1 MTKAGRRTLSVA
13 RSIDLEAIRRACT
26 DYIESWLDGDVERT
40 RRCLHPQLA
49 KRRVKDPG
57 GALHE
62 VPTEDMLADAA
73 SGPKQGVGR
82 DYEIAILDVARDVA
96 TAKVLSEPF
105 VDYLHLARVGD
116 RWVIVNAI
124 YEWRREDL
132 RQRLSRPS
140 SRG

>member
-1 MTKAGRRTLSVA
+1 MSATS
-13 RSIDLEAIRRACT
+13 SIDLESIRRVCA
-26 DYIESWLDGDVERT
+26 DYIESWLDGDVERA

-49 KRRVKDPG
+49 KRRVKDLS

-62 VPTEDMLADAA
+62 VPTEDMLADASA
-73 SGPKQGVGR
+73 GAKQGVGR

-124 YEWRREDL
+124 YEWRHEDL
-132 RQRLSRPS
+132 RERLSRPS

>member
-1 MTKAGRRTLSVA
+1 MSVTG
-13 RSIDLEAIRRACT
+13 SSDLQAIRQACA
-26 DYIESWLDGDVERT
+26 DYIESWLDGDIERA

-49 KRRVKDPG
+49 KRRVKDAG
-57 GALHE
+57 GTLHE

-73 SGPKQGVGR
+73 SGPKQDVSR
-82 DYEIAILDVARDVA
+82 DHEIAILDIARDVA

-105 VDYLHLARVGD
+105 VDYLHLARIGN
-116 RWVIVNAI
+116 RWVVVNAI
-124 YEWRREDL
+124 YEWRRDDL

>member
-1 MTKAGRRTLSVA
+1 MSVA
-13 RSIDLEAIRRACT
+13 ASSDLEAIRRACA
-26 DYIESWLDGDVERT
+26 DYIESWLDGDVERA

-49 KRRVKDPG
+49 KRRVKDASG
-57 GALHE
+57 TLHE

-73 SGPKQGVGR
+73 DGPKQAVAR
-82 DYEIAILDVARDVA
+82 DYEVTVLDVARDVA

-124 YEWRREDL
+124 YEWRGEDL

>member
-1 MTKAGRRTLSVA
+1 MSVA
-13 RSIDLEAIRRACT
+13 RSSDLEAIRRVCT

-49 KRRVKDPG
+49 KRRVADPS

-73 SGPKQGVGR
+73 SGAKQGVGR
-82 DYEIAILDVARDVA
+82 GYEVAILDVARDVA

-105 VDYLHLARVGD
+105 VDYLHLARIGD

>member
-1 MTKAGRRTLSVA
+1 MSVA
-13 RSIDLEAIRRACT
+13 RSSDLEAIRRACT

-40 RRCLHPQLA
+40 RRCLHPHLA
-49 KRRVKDPG
+49 KRRVTDPS

-73 SGPKQGVGR
+73 NGAKQGVDR

-96 TAKVLSEPF
+96 TAKVVSEPF

-116 RWVIVNAI
+116 GWVIVNAI